1 MRKRFV
7 FCSVVLLLI
16 AALPA
21 IAQQRGALSP
31 DTVAKIETAVQAELE
46 RQKIPG
52 LSVAIAVDGELRYTK
67 GFGFADLENSVPA
80 KATTRFRT
88 ASIAKPQT
96 AVAVM
101 RLAEQGK
108 LDLDTPIQKY
118 CPAFPE
124 KQWPV
129 TARQVLGHLAGIR
142 HYTRPG
148 EASGTEHF
156 FTLNES
162 LRIFKDDP
170 LLHEPGTRYFYS
182 TYGFVLLGCAVE
194 GASGMRFDAYMQQ
207 NVWGPAGMASTRTDD
222 QYQIIP
228 ERSRWY
234 SFVNEQ
240 QYARLPEAAK
250 AQAKPNSVYNA
261 SLHDTSMK
269 IPGGGLLSTSADLV
283 RFALALVDARLVK
296 PETRDRMWTRQKTS
310 AGQETNYGLGWGVGE
325 MSGVRVV
332 SHSGG
337 QAGSACLLTILP
349 DKKVV
354 VAVMTNM
361 DGAAP
366 GRIISAIVQVLVP
379 EARPPAP
386 QP

>member
-1 MRKRFV
+1 MRKRIV
-7 FCSVVLLLI
+7 AGVVLLAFA
-16 AALPA
+16 AALPGV
-21 IAQQRGALSP
+21 AQQRGVLPA
-31 DTVAKIETAVQAELE
+31 DTVAKIEAAVQAELE

-52 LSVAIAVDGELRYTK
+52 LSVAVAVEGELRYTR
-67 GFGFADLENSVPA
+67 GFGFADLEHGVPA

-101 RLAEQGK
+101 QLAEQGK
-108 LDLDTPIQKY
+108 IDLDAPVQKY

-124 KQWPV
+124 KAWPV
-129 TARQVLGHLAGIR
+129 TTHQVLGHLAGIR

-156 FTLNES
+156 FTINEA

-170 LLHEPGTRYFYS
+170 LLHQPGSRYFYS
-182 TYGFVLLGCAVE
+182 TYGYNLLGCVLE
-194 GASGMRFDAYMQQ
+194 GASGVAYEAYLQQ
-207 NVWGPAGMASTRTDD
+207 NVWTPAGMTATRTDHHFM
-222 QYQIIP
+222 IIP

-234 SFVNEQ
+234 SLVNEQ
-240 QYARLPEAAK
+240 QYARLPAAAK
-250 AQAKPNSVYNA
+250 AQARPNEVYNA

-269 IPGGGLLSTSADLV
+269 VPGGGLLSTSADLV
-283 RFALALVDARLVK
+283 RFGLAVLDARLVK
-296 PETRDRMWTRQKTS
+296 PETRDAMWTRQKTT
-310 AGQETNYGLGWGVGE
+310 AGEETTYGLGWGVGQQAG
-325 MSGVRVV
+325 MRTV

-337 QAGSACLLTILP
+337 QAGAACLLTILP
-349 DKKVV
+349 EKKIA

-366 GRIISAIVQVLVP
+366 GRIVNAILQILVP
-379 EARPPAP
+379 EARPP

>member
-7 FCSVVLLLI
+7 SCIVFLLLL

-21 IAQQRGALSP
+21 LAQQPAALPP
-31 DTVAKIETAVQAELE
+31 DTAAKIEAAVQAELE

-52 LSVAIAVDGELRYTK
+52 LSVAVAVDGELLFTK

-101 RLAEQGK
+101 QLAEQGK
-108 LDLDTPIQKY
+108 LDLDAPIQKY

-156 FTLNES
+156 FTLAES

-170 LLHEPGTRYFYS
+170 LLHEPRTRYFYS

-194 GASGMRFDAYMQQ
+194 GASGMRFDAYMHQ
-207 NVWGPAGMASTRTDD
+207 NVWSPAQMTSTRTDD

-234 SFVNEQ
+234 SWLGEQ
-240 QYARLPEAAK
+240 QYARLPEAAR
-250 AQAKPNSVYNA
+250 AQAQPNSVYNA

-269 IPGGGLLSTSADLV
+269 VPGGGLLSTSADLV
-283 RFALALVDARLVK
+283 RFALALLDARLVK

-310 AGQETNYGLGWGVGE
+310 DGKDTNYGLGWGIGQ
-325 MSGVRVV
+325 MSGVHII

-349 DKKVV
+349 EKKVV

-366 GRIISAIVQVLVP
+366 GRIVTAIVQILVP

-386 QP
+386 